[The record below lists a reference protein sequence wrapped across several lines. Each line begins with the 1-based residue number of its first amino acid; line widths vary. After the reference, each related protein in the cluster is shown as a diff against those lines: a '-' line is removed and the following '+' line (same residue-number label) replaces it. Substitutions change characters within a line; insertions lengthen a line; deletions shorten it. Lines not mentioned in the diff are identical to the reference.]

1 MAEQYPD
8 LKTALD
14 NQQAVFNQVHINTSY
29 GSVGS
34 YDLNRY
40 NEMLDGQH
48 KVAADTYNVCHGL
61 TEAEMRILHKILA
74 KDLPNCGRKR
84 GAILRY
90 IKAYQSD
97 NQNYGLKLYRSL
109 SS

>member
-1 MAEQYPD
+1 MAQQYPD

-14 NQQAVFNQVHINTSY
+14 NQQAVFNQVHVNSSY
-29 GSVGS
+29 GSVNN

-40 NEMLDGQH
+40 NEMLEAQH
-48 KVAADTYNVCHGL
+48 RVASDTYKVNHGL
-61 TEAEMRILHKILA
+61 SDAEMRILHKILA

-90 IKAYQSD
+90 IKAYQPD
-97 NQNYGLKLYRSL
+97 NPNYGIQLYRSL